1 MKPRHEYDEAL
12 GAKGVAPVPF
22 AGPLVL
28 FRRLWRMASEQFR
41 NATSAVVRLL
51 IFGEAALFS
60 IGDAHFA
67 QGESERRTGIEM
79 LGGGLAAEQPSA
91 IRSSADL
98 SESGTPCRVEDKR

>member
-67 QGESERRTGIEM
+67 QGESERGRGSKCW
-79 LGGGLAAEQPSA
+79 A
-91 IRSSADL
+91 ADL
-98 SESGTPCRVEDKR
+98 PPSSHPRSGALPI